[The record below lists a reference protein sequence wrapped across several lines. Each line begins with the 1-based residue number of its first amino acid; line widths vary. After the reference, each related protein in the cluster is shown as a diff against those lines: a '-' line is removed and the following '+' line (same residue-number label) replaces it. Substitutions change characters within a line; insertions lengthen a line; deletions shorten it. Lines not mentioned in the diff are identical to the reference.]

1 MTGPSVESLGELGDR
16 TIRKVKRRVLPL
28 IVLLY
33 FIAFLDRNN
42 VGFAKLTMSE
52 DIGLSATAYGLGAGI
67 FFIGYA
73 IFEIPSNAGMLRFGA
88 RKWIAR
94 ILVTWGFFATAMAAV
109 QGEVSFYV
117 IRFLLG
123 AAEAGFFPAII
134 LYLTFWFPARQRV
147 AVLGIFILAQ
157 PISNAIGAPIS
168 GLLLNLDGLAG
179 LAGWQWMFIAE
190 GVPAMLLAIVALKAM
205 TDYPRDAMWLTV
217 EERTWLQNRM
227 DAEDVAKGAG
237 HKHSFMAGLKDP
249 RALVF
254 AALYFG
260 LVMGIY
266 GLSLWLPS
274 IVKAMGHLSNTQVG
288 FIVPIPYA
296 CAAVFLIFWSRH
308 SDRTGERVGH
318 TSGAMVLAAIGLVAS
333 GFLLQASPILALVA
347 ICVGAMGIF
356 SAISPFWELPSAAL
370 AGAAAASGIALIN
383 SLGNLG
389 GFAAPYAVGVLVDK
403 TGDSKSG
410 LLMLAAVL
418 FITAVATFLYGRM
431 IHAGTVP
438 TGSHEDLLAKEVAA
452 FDLAS
457 EELHHRG
464 DPNSPPTTPREKT
477 Q

>member
-1 MTGPSVESLGELGDR
+1 MPGSRTSVESLGELGDR

-28 IVLLY
+28 IVFLY

-52 DIGLSATAYGLGAGI
+52 DLGLSATAFGLGAGI

-109 QGEVSFYV
+109 QGEMSFYI

-134 LYLTFWFPARQRV
+134 LYLTLWFPARQRV
-147 AVLGIFILAQ
+147 AVLGVFILAQ
-157 PISNAIGAPIS
+157 PIANAIGAPIS
-168 GLLLNLDGLAG
+168 GLLLKMDGILG
-179 LAGWQWMFIAE
+179 LAGWQWMYIIE
-190 GVPAMLLAIVALKAM
+190 GVPAMLMAVVALKAM
-205 TDYPRDAMWLTV
+205 TDYPRDAMWLTL
-217 EERTWLQNRM
+217 EERTWLQDKM
-227 DAEDVAKGAG
+227 DAEDAAKGTG

-249 RALVF
+249 RALIF

-274 IVKAMGHLSNTQVG
+274 IVKAMGDLSTTQVG
-288 FIVPIPYA
+288 FIVPIPYI
-296 CAAVFLIFWSRH
+296 CAAVFVWFWSRH
-308 SDRTGERVGH
+308 SDRTNERVGH
-318 TSGAMVLAAIGLVAS
+318 TSVAMLLGAIGMVAS
-333 GFLLQASPILALVA
+333 GFLIQSSPVLALIA
-347 ICVGAMGIF
+347 ICVAAMGIF
-356 SAISPFWELPSAAL
+356 AAISPFWELPAAAL

-389 GFAAPYAVGVLVDK
+389 GFASPYAVGVLVDK
-403 TGDSKSG
+403 TGDSKYG

-418 FITAVATFLYGRM
+418 FITAAATFLYGRK
-431 IHAGTVP
+431 IQAGIVP
-438 TGSHEDLLAKEVAA
+438 PLTEEELRAKELAA
-452 FDLAS
+452 DDVR
-457 EELHHRG
+457 RG
-464 DPNSPPTTPREKT
+464 NPSGKPTTPETRP
-477 Q
+477 